1 MRDIS
6 PCRCDLWSY
15 GGAKA
20 ELLLIGLTVI
30 ITILLVNSQTSE
42 RVILSKFIITDGSL
56 NGVDISSNLLEV
68 QAYTIFYTD
77 KNDKDDP
84 IFMAN
89 IWPNSDTKSFGPM
102 LDTELFLEDESFENY
117 KTETYYFNWQFENS
131 YDNNKGIVQAQFT
144 KIIEPNSVTSTL
156 IITLENS
163 DIFIY
168 NGYIEE
174 SSNIILNNNIA
185 STITHTIKDKSIY
198 EVISN

>member
-1 MRDIS
+1 MKKLI
-6 PCRCDLWSY
+6 Y
-15 GGAKA
+15 
-20 ELLLIGLTVI
+20 LLIGLTVI

-42 RVILSKFIITDGSL
+42 RVILSKFIITDGSI

-102 LDTELFLEDESFENY
+102 LDTELILGDEPFENY
-117 KTETYYFNWQFENS
+117 KTETYYFNWQYENT
-131 YDNNKGIVQAQFT
+131 YDNNNGIVHAQFT
-144 KIIEPNSVTSTL
+144 KFIEPNGVASTL
-156 IITLENS
+156 IMTLENS
-163 DIFIY
+163 DIMIY
-168 NGYIEE
+168 NGYMEE
-174 SSNIILNNNIA
+174 LSDIRSNNNIA

-198 EVISN
+198 GVISN